1 MEENMKKSIKQE
13 VLIRVA
19 LIFLVVIAT
28 VIMTVSGMKNI
39 TRFSE
44 NTKKQSETNA
54 LVLTAARAHYSWVE
68 NLCSAVTLGMEFTG
82 STDYRTCVLGKWLY
96 GDTSSI
102 QDQEI
107 LRLMEQMKPIHQTI
121 HESAQTILSLNETDP
136 EAAKEMY
143 QNVTKANVVQLVEIL
158 DRVSAMTQESLEN
171 SQKSLNG
178 AVVAIEVFFACCMLV
193 VLVVCVLLVTY
204 VFKGIITPIQTV
216 IQSSK
221 GLSEGKLDFHIDVKS
236 TNEIGVLAD
245 SLNTSVENL
254 NLYIT
259 DISNI
264 LNDMAAGDLTRK
276 SNIEYIGDFVQ
287 IQKAIETIGR
297 EQSQTMAQIHSSS
310 SQVDAGAN
318 QVADGAQNLAQGA
331 TEQASEVDNLMHMI
345 EQITDQINGNA
356 KSAQVTEQ
364 QADLVGEQITVC
376 NGQMQEMAEA
386 MKQISDC
393 SDEIQH
399 IIKTIDDI
407 AFQTNILALNA
418 AVEAARAGSA
428 GKGFAVVADEV
439 RNLAAKSAEA
449 VKDTSQLIE
458 KTLHMV
464 ATGSKLTDLT
474 QDSLQQVVSGA
485 GRVTEEIKV
494 ISEASQEQETAIGR
508 IKESITQISTVI
520 QSNSATSEESAAAS
534 QQLAG
539 QAQVLKGLIGKFKF
553 NS

>member
-1 MEENMKKSIKQE
+1 MKKSIKQE

-318 QVADGAQNLAQGA
+318 QVANGAQNLAQGA